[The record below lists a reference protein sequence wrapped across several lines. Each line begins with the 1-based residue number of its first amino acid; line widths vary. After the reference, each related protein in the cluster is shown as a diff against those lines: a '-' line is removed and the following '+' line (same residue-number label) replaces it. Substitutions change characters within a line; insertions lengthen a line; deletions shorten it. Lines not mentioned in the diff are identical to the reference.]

1 MLRRTTILRSA
12 AALALGFL
20 LVQAEADEAGDAR
33 MQHWMAHPQRTAFAV
48 RTEAPPRLDGLVDDE
63 VWTRAPLNE
72 GFTQSDPDNGEPASL
87 RTTFQVAYD
96 DDALYIAAVCY
107 DDPDSVTAALA
118 RRDESRER
126 DFVEINLDP
135 HHDHQTGV
143 WFNVG
148 PSGWIGDGIIYN
160 DDDFDDGWDSVAE
173 AAAAM
178 RPDGWSV
185 ELKIPYHALRFGDN
199 ETWGINVYRKIS
211 RRAEWAGW
219 SFTPRGVTGFAS
231 RFGHLEGIE
240 GIEPR
245 RSLEI
250 LPFSVGRSILPVGD
264 RGGEHDLASSAGLD
278 LRYGLSSNISLNATV
293 NPDFGQVEGDPA
305 VLNLTVFETF
315 YRERRPFFLEGIQIF
330 QSPRPGIAGISG
342 PARLFHS
349 RRIGRPPS
357 RFPLPAGSRELE
369 RPDHTTILGAVK
381 LSGKTG
387 ARTAFGLLN
396 AVTGREEALV
406 EQADPARGRVEVEPV
421 TNYFVGRVQQ
431 DLLTNSTAGAEV
443 TAVNGRGFD
452 PAYVGAG
459 DLHLKWRDN
468 AYRFYTRLAVSRAR
482 QGEDR
487 GTGWEGLLNLGKSG
501 GAFGGEV
508 HLDARSPAFQ
518 VNDLGYMK
526 PRNRIQ
532 TGLALHHQK
541 LHPYWLAR
549 RSGYDLDFWVRWNY
563 DRVRLFRGV
572 AFSTW
577 HHLHDY
583 WGFWAQVL
591 HNLEGLDEVVTRG
604 GPIMVAPS
612 DTRIG
617 LNVWTDARKP
627 VTGRFGWNFFESR
640 SGDNL
645 RSGFWAGLEFRPM
658 SQLRVTMGPS
668 YSFQRNFAQWLRNE
682 DDDGDGEADR
692 FIFGELESRVLAI
705 SVRGDWTFTPTL
717 SLQLYAQPFVTTGD
731 YGDIKEL
738 ARPRSYEFFPYSGF
752 DGNPDFHFRSLHS
765 NLVLRWEFRP
775 GSTLFL
781 VWQQSRG
788 RGFDALDPRFR
799 PASDLGDT
807 FLDPGQSILLV
818 KGNWWLGL

>member
-1 MLRRTTILRSA
+1 M
-12 AALALGFL
+12 
-20 LVQAEADEAGDAR
+20 VQ
-33 MQHWMAHPQRTAFAV
+33 
-48 RTEAPPRLDGLVDDE
+48 
-63 VWTRAPLNE
+63 
-72 GFTQSDPDNGEPASL
+72 
-87 RTTFQVAYD
+87 
-96 DDALYIAAVCY
+96 
-107 DDPDSVTAALA
+107 
-118 RRDESRER
+118 
-126 DFVEINLDP
+126 
-135 HHDHQTGV
+135 
-143 WFNVG
+143 
-148 PSGWIGDGIIYN
+148 
-160 DDDFDDGWDSVAE
+160 
-173 AAAAM
+173 
-178 RPDGWSV
+178 
-185 ELKIPYHALRFGDN
+185 
-199 ETWGINVYRKIS
+199 
-211 RRAEWAGW
+211 
-219 SFTPRGVTGFAS
+219 
-231 RFGHLEGIE
+231 
-240 GIEPR
+240 
-245 RSLEI
+245 
-250 LPFSVGRSILPVGD
+250 
-264 RGGEHDLASSAGLD
+264 
-278 LRYGLSSNISLNATV
+278 
-293 NPDFGQVEGDPA
+293 
-305 VLNLTVFETF
+305 
-315 YRERRPFFLEGIQIF
+315 RRPFFLEGIQIF

-396 AVTGREEALV
+396 AVTGREEVLV
-406 EQADPARGRVEVEPV
+406 EQAGTARRRVEVEPV

-577 HHLHDY
+577 HHLHNY

-692 FIFGELESRVLAI
+692 FIFGELESRVLDI

-738 ARPRSYEFFPYSGF
+738 ARPRSYEFLPYAGF

-799 PASDLGDT
+799 PASDLGNS